1 MSILEQL
8 QYFDAN
14 LRFDLKIP
22 TRCQL
27 EKTAK
32 RIEGLV
38 DTLPSAPAHVPQ
50 QLIDAVLNA
59 LHRGVPSSLSNK
71 ELRVFCIAGLSQVS
85 TISAADS
92 AISELV
98 KEISN
103 RTKLSL
109 YRALLSGYLQIADFG
124 YAWVDAIRRF
134 LKANAEK
141 LPKKWI
147 FRCERYGLLD
157 DTPCKK
163 LSGLFRAESVDF
175 KEELN
180 AAGINGAL
188 RVTGIGRKQLYVL
201 CDDLKQ
207 TDWLCSS
214 GAEYLIDKFIDFVT
228 QDEKVV
234 YSGTSSQLKI
244 VEALLMPCLSQ
255 LPDVHIQKTIERFL
269 LNAYS
274 DPRVNPAKWAHV
286 PEALTALMKRWLTKQ
301 AMGLLLEVLNRTADD
316 AHWESRHDFWSFY
329 IDNELVEEAWV
340 VFGPNAFEHAK
351 DLVVTSPDF
360 NAGTFGRIKRGG
372 GQVQQ
377 NHSVLL
383 MRIDNVVIA
392 EWTHNGKVRL
402 WERGHFSPAFY
413 RQEYAADELRGVGSK
428 HKAKD
433 EYVHH
438 SRWQE
443 KVDKFIYEHTGIKHG
458 DVLSKA
464 ARVNPIIEAKPRVR
478 VSAATQADASSVLL
492 ASHTSPKYRN
502 AQLSASAP
510 ASGHQPKYRS
520 APLSASAPVSGH
532 KPKYHS
538 APVRDGTCKCCG
550 KTKPASEFF
559 MSKRRPGQ
567 LTDFCKQCSKEIR

>member
-1 MSILEQL
+1 MSIREQL

-22 TRCQL
+22 TLCQL

-32 RIEGLV
+32 RIESLF

-50 QLIDAVLNA
+50 QLIDAVLSA
-59 LHRGVPSSLSNK
+59 LHSGMPSSLSNK

-85 TISAADS
+85 NLGAADS
-92 AISELV
+92 AISGLV
-98 KEISN
+98 KEVSH
-103 RTKLSL
+103 RAKSSL
-109 YRALLSGYLQIADFG
+109 YRALLSGYLQIVDFG
-124 YAWVDAIRRF
+124 YTWVDAIRRF
-134 LKANAEK
+134 LKANTEK

-163 LSGLFRAESVDF
+163 LSGLFSAEGVDF

-180 AAGINGAL
+180 NAGIKGAL
-188 RVTGIGRKQLYVL
+188 RATGIGRKLLHVL

-214 GAEYLIDKFIDFVT
+214 GAEDLIDKFIDFVT
-228 QDEKVV
+228 QDEKVI

-269 LNAYS
+269 LSAYS
-274 DPRVNPAKWAHV
+274 DPRVNPSKWAHV
-286 PEALTALMKRWLTKQ
+286 PETLTALMKRWLTKQ

-351 DLVVTSPDF
+351 DLVVASPDF
-360 NAGTFGRIKRGG
+360 NAGTFGTIKRGG

-402 WERGHFSPAFY
+402 WERGHLSPAFY
-413 RQEYAADELRGVGSK
+413 RQKYAADELRGIGIK
-428 HKAKD
+428 HCAKD

-438 SRWQE
+438 NRWQE
-443 KVDKFIYEHTGIKHG
+443 KVAKFIYEHTGIKHG
-458 DVLSKA
+458 DVASRVARMGSTKKDKPTWMSMLSQP
-464 ARVNPIIEAKPRVR
+464 NSS
-478 VSAATQADASSVLL
+478 SAQI
-492 ASHTSPKYRN
+492 ASHTR
-502 AQLSASAP
+502 
-510 ASGHQPKYRS
+510 
-520 APLSASAPVSGH
+520 
-532 KPKYHS
+532 PKYHDTTNS
-538 APVRDGTCKCCG
+538 TEVLTQPDSSATQIEARTRPKYHGAPVRTGTCKNCG
-550 KTKPASEFF
+550 KTKLASEFF
-559 MSKRRPGQ
+559 LSRKRPGQ
-567 LTDFCKQCSKEIR
+567 LTKFCKKCSKENH